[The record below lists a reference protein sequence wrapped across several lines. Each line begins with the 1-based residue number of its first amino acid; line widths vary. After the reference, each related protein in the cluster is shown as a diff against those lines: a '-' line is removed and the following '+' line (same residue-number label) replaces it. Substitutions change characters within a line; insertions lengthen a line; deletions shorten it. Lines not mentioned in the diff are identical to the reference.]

1 MLNVLF
7 AASLIAAAAASDQ
20 LAAGVLP
27 KTILVAAATANTG
40 GNLVKQL
47 SLEGKVDIKAAVRAR
62 DDVRATEL
70 AALPRVTVVVLDFDD
85 VATVSAALAGVD
97 RAFLVSAPFDNLQF
111 ERETDFLALAGAEG
125 IPTVR
130 VGTYTGLYGA
140 GTKTSYGRAHH
151 GIEAYADINGIP
163 TVTLRR
169 VNPRHDV
176 SLQKA
181 ALSNHLYLFFFF
193 ADEYV
198 CVCARRFMYY
208 DDVIIFRPNWF
219 FDNLLFGAA
228 EIKAAGQITYPASGN
243 GLKSAFV
250 DPRDV
255 ASAAA
260 TILMLPGD
268 LLATFVAAQSIEVHG
283 PKMLNLAENIKV
295 RARGVPQLRTRRCIL
310 LCAHRLMHTHALC
323 APTKCMY
330 SLSLHAPPPPHTHT
344 RIPRP
349 TTKQVLAEAVGYPIK
364 INEAPIGAWV
374 DAMVGYGMPRVHAR

>member
-47 SLEGKVDIKAAVRAR
+47 SLEGKVDIKAAVRSR

-181 ALSNHLYLFFFF
+181 ALSNHLYLFFFLLTSMC
-193 ADEYV
+193 A
-198 CVCARRFMYY
+198 CAR
-208 DDVIIFRPNWF
+208 
-219 FDNLLFGAA
+219 GASC
-228 EIKAAGQITYPASGN
+228 IMTTSSFSGQTGSLTTCSSVPRRSKLRGKSPTRLPAT
-243 GLKSAFV
+243 GLRVRSLIHV
-250 DPRDV
+250 TSRVQP
-255 ASAAA
+255 
-260 TILMLPGD
+260 P
-268 LLATFVAAQSIEVHG
+268 QS
-283 PKMLNLAENIKV
+283 
-295 RARGVPQLRTRRCIL
+295 
-310 LCAHRLMHTHALC
+310 
-323 APTKCMY
+323 
-330 SLSLHAPPPPHTHT
+330 
-344 RIPRP
+344 
-349 TTKQVLAEAVGYPIK
+349 
-364 INEAPIGAWV
+364 
-374 DAMVGYGMPRVHAR
+374 

>member
-47 SLEGKVDIKAAVRAR
+47 SLEGKVDIKAAVRSR

-163 TVTLRR
+163 TVTLR
-169 VNPRHDV
+169 
-176 SLQKA
+176 
-181 ALSNHLYLFFFF
+181 
-193 ADEYV
+193 
-198 CVCARRFMYY
+198 
-208 DDVIIFRPNWF
+208 PNWF

-243 GLKSAFV
+243 GLQSAFV

-295 RARGVPQLRTRRCIL
+295 
-310 LCAHRLMHTHALC
+310 
-323 APTKCMY
+323 
-330 SLSLHAPPPPHTHT
+330 
-344 RIPRP
+344 
-349 TTKQVLAEAVGYPIK
+349 LAEAVGYPIK

-374 DAMVGYGMPRVHAR
+374 DAMVGYGMPRVHARAFGATVMKIDGVLPFDGPAVNTNSPLLSSVGWKPKFDVNDWVASAKVQGVFKKGKEEL